1 MAILSIVDEEY
12 LTSYTARRR
21 NTVNET
27 CKQKLCIIVSFK
39 KMNLESNYSLNLFT
53 IIIAAFLSDYL
64 FNSFR

>member
-1 MAILSIVDEEY
+1 MWVFKCTLCSLVYNNEMAILSIVDEEY

-39 KMNLESNYSLNLFT
+39 KMN
-53 IIIAAFLSDYL
+53 
-64 FNSFR
+64 